1 MILPY
6 GIDEQYSFFIEFLN
20 EPYPATMRILE
31 PYYETD
37 AILTIALQ
45 DWEKTLGPQNV
56 HIQYIESDTQSK
68 RKITNKLT
76 NITKQ
81 INIELPYKSGW
92 IWNSFSRT
100 SNCVR
105 PSFIQ

>member
-6 GIDEQYSFFIEFLN
+6 GIDEQYSFFIEFLK
-20 EPYPATMRILE
+20 EPYSATMHILE
-31 PYYETD
+31 PHYETD
-37 AILTIALQ
+37 AIVTIALQ
-45 DWEKTLGPQNV
+45 DWEKTLGPQHV
-56 HIQYIESDTQSK
+56 HIQYIESDTWSK

-76 NITKQ
+76 SITKQ
-81 INIELPYKSGW
+81 IHIELPYKSGW

>member
-6 GIDEQYSFFIEFLN
+6 GIEEQYNFFIEFLQN
-20 EPYPATMRILE
+20 PTYASMHILE

-45 DWEKTLGPQNV
+45 DWEKSVGPQTV
-56 HIQYIESDTQSK
+56 HIQYIESDSWSK
-68 RKITNKLT
+68 RNITNKLT
-76 NITKQ
+76 GITKQ
-81 INIELPYKSGW
+81 IHIELPYKSGW
-92 IWNSFSRT
+92 IWNSFSRS
-100 SNCVR
+100 SNCTR